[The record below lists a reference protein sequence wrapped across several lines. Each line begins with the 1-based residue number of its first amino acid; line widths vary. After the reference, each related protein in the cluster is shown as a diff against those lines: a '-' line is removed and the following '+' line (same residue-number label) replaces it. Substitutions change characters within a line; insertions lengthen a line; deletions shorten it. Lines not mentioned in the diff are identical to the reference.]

1 MVLNLDSDLETVLIR
16 AASREGITVEELAI
30 KALKDRFARPRVE
43 PRDDWGRLLLAAS
56 CDCGVSLSN
65 EAVSAN

>member
-30 KALKDRFARPRVE
+30 KALKDR
-43 PRDDWGRLLLAAS
+43 
-56 CDCGVSLSN
+56 
-65 EAVSAN
+65 